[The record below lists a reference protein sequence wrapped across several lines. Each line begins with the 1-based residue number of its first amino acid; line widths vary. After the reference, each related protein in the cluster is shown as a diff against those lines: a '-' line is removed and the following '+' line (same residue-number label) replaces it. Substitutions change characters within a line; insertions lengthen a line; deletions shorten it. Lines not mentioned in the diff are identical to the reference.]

1 MVHLVAIETAHLAK
15 EIGIVENLDLEHQ
28 GDLEVYERL
37 YLAQLE
43 KRYEISRSTLTN
55 RMNRLG
61 LVTQQDRGGAPGF
74 LGVDDVAKL
83 DELYHYIKA
92 KGSDA
97 GFRYPQLSAIA
108 PMQQSA
114 IAQTSASE
122 LSESTPETA
131 ELLEAQR
138 PGAAGYAAINPDR
151 MMGEALTRATENL
164 MAQEMA
170 RNFTN
175 NPHLLPP
182 HLQQQI
188 SQYTNELRRGM
199 PQPKSP
205 DPVELAQQI
214 LQRVKLHQQQNQQ

>member
-1 MVHLVAIETAHLAK
+1 
-15 EIGIVENLDLEHQ
+15 VENLDLEHQ

-61 LVTQQDRGGAPGF
+61 LVTQQERGGAAGF
-74 LGVDDVAKL
+74 LLQDDVSKL

-97 GFRYPQLSAIA
+97 GFRYPQ
-108 PMQQSA
+108 QSA
-114 IAQTSASE
+114 ITPVQQSTIAQPTSSE

-138 PGAAGYAAINPDR
+138 PGAAGYEAINPER
-151 MMGEALTRATENL
+151 MMGEAWVRATEGL

-170 RNFTN
+170 RNYIN
-175 NPHLLPP
+175 NPSLLPEP
-182 HLQQQI
+182 LQRQI
-188 SQYTNELRRGM
+188 TQYTNELKRGM

-205 DPVELAQQI
+205 DPIELAQQI
-214 LQRVKLHQQQNQQ
+214 LQRVKLHQQNQQ